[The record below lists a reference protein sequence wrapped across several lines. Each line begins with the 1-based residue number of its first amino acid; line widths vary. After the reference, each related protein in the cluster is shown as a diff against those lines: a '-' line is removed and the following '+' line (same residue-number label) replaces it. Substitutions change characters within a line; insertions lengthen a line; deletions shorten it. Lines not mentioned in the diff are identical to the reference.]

1 MSENSIAVAHTPGP
15 WKIAHD
21 RPMFGWWHI
30 RQDPPNWNGQGYQA
44 ICSIPSERK
53 GSHYGDMFAANAR
66 LIAAAPCLLTA
77 LQRLIAVDDAHATLH
92 ATDGDDVSRMIEHA
106 EAHKFA
112 REVLAKAAS

>member
-15 WKIAHD
+15 WTLAHD

-66 LIAAAPCLLTA
+66 LIAAAPELLEA
-77 LQRLIAVDDAHATLH
+77 LNNILVGMEASGGWA
-92 ATDGDDVSRMIEHA
+92 GDDGL
-106 EAHKFA
+106 FA
-112 REVLAKAAS
+112 AGMKAYNKAVGVRPC